1 MILSEKILQC
11 FIVIKSLYISIL
23 KIITTKPTGD
33 SLGEYNSSTAS
44 TVDYNTFTQED
55 VNGLLIRNSEAI
67 KERIENINNANKFE
81 IAGVESNIELV
92 QQEINKNTGTLEQ
105 DLLGNETT
113 GLIKQTIDTIN
124 QTRVPNKQVLADSVR
139 NFKTLN
145 EFRDFS
151 TELASL
157 NDLYTRTNSL
167 RRLSFFS
174 RNFVDRNFRDIVGN
188 NNLTAQEKLNQSRK
202 TLLDS
207 INDFQGVD
215 NFSGAASRLTDKIN
229 SVESIVEIP
238 EIISD
243 LENSLE
249 SSITR
254 DLKMD
259 LLEKTENLVDS
270 FDQPLVNK
278 DGTDSQIGVI
288 KRYFNLTSQEQ
299 SDLIIKRKASKNF
312 NTREKVI
319 NSQLD
324 LFGGNYFQDGD
335 VKRFNNNKTLED
347 FLTQYHTLRYLRT
360 TGTLPG
366 EYSVSRSLN
375 NIKKIA
381 ANIVQVA
388 TGGYGIQSQNSNL
401 NESDDLPLNIRQ
413 RITKNLAKININQNS
428 LDDVLSNIGRY
439 LKVEEGGN
447 YVANFGN
454 IRNSEEEYLRINSLL
469 VQKVANTIDTHY
481 DGDFLSQFDGKL
493 DELNV
498 AQKKLYG
505 KNKQFA
511 LKQDVYLAQELESDT
526 GVRGGG
532 TKLKLRKSQWIT
544 LYALWQSPRH
554 KKTLDQQFGSGIRKE
569 IFESDSIIND
579 TDKLLA
585 NDISRI
591 YTNDLYQLQNNGS
604 RNLTG
609 FSAARLP
616 FYFGEVQRIG
626 EPNRQ
631 QDFSS
636 IEVLIGGVEPK
647 TNTGIISGTESST
660 KNRKDIVIDSFV
672 ARLKRDIDRTTL
684 LATHASVVRKF
695 FVFDDPDVKTAIE
708 QFHGKPTYA
717 RIQEYRR
724 VFARGKDNTIQSY
737 NLFDKLRNKTAIA
750 GIGVSVLSGTKQI
763 VSGLSLFADPEVNT
777 IEILAYAKRGIA
789 NSTKFARTSET
800 IKQRGAAFN
809 KDVSQFL
816 TEQKKQVKT
825 QESVSN
831 LKDPA
836 SLPLLIFTRIG
847 DRLGAIP
854 SASIKFEIL
863 KDRFLSQGFTE
874 EVAIAKADRGA
885 STFLNK
891 TQQSDLLSE
900 AEGIAPN
907 LSPILVN
914 ISNGNE
920 AGSFK
925 LLTDSCV

>member
-1 MILSEKILQC
+1 MYEKYRRFTFGFGSLLPAVPAGLGAITGLRGLREYGTNILETKSNRLTSDLENRGIDSENVSFIDELFTGAGSFIPLLAVGAVTAVATPLVAPTAGSAALATSITAGLLESLAETGSTAYSLESAGYSNSQINNRSRGVFGANVATNIILNRVGVLGDLGGRFGLNAKAASELTKLPQRKLAVVLKNVLKNAGSEGVQEYLQNVYSEIALDTPLEDALSSSLRSGAVGAVLGG
-11 FIVIKSLYISIL
+11 FAGGGLASIKRRVDKVDEDGIEQASEYFDPNDVANVINPQKGSAQERGLEIIKGNLSINDVGGSAAKDIEVATAIDLGKEQLTVILNRDTSTDAQKKRVRSTFDFLDQIRDYAPIYEYIN
-23 KIITTKPTGD
+23 TTKPTGD

-55 VNGLLIRNSEAI
+55 VNGLLVRNSEAI
-67 KERIENINNANKFE
+67 RGRIENINNANKFE

-151 TELASL
+151 KELASL

-324 LFGGNYFQDGD
+324 LFGGNYYQDGD

-532 TKLKLRKSQWIT
+532 TKLKLRKKPMDYSLCFCGKVQ
-544 LYALWQSPRH
+544 
-554 KKTLDQQFGSGIRKE
+554 DIR
-569 IFESDSIIND
+569 
-579 TDKLLA
+579 
-585 NDISRI
+585 R
-591 YTNDLYQLQNNGS
+591 
-604 RNLTG
+604 
-609 FSAARLP
+609 
-616 FYFGEVQRIG
+616 
-626 EPNRQ
+626 
-631 QDFSS
+631 
-636 IEVLIGGVEPK
+636 
-647 TNTGIISGTESST
+647 
-660 KNRKDIVIDSFV
+660 
-672 ARLKRDIDRTTL
+672 
-684 LATHASVVRKF
+684 
-695 FVFDDPDVKTAIE
+695 
-708 QFHGKPTYA
+708 
-717 RIQEYRR
+717 
-724 VFARGKDNTIQSY
+724 
-737 NLFDKLRNKTAIA
+737 
-750 GIGVSVLSGTKQI
+750 
-763 VSGLSLFADPEVNT
+763 
-777 IEILAYAKRGIA
+777 
-789 NSTKFARTSET
+789 
-800 IKQRGAAFN
+800 
-809 KDVSQFL
+809 
-816 TEQKKQVKT
+816 
-825 QESVSN
+825 
-831 LKDPA
+831 
-836 SLPLLIFTRIG
+836 
-847 DRLGAIP
+847 
-854 SASIKFEIL
+854 
-863 KDRFLSQGFTE
+863 
-874 EVAIAKADRGA
+874 
-885 STFLNK
+885 
-891 TQQSDLLSE
+891 
-900 AEGIAPN
+900 
-907 LSPILVN
+907 
-914 ISNGNE
+914 
-920 AGSFK
+920 
-925 LLTDSCV
+925 LLTNSLVQE

>member
-1 MILSEKILQC
+1 M
-11 FIVIKSLYISIL
+11 
-23 KIITTKPTGD
+23 
-33 SLGEYNSSTAS
+33 
-44 TVDYNTFTQED
+44 
-55 VNGLLIRNSEAI
+55 
-67 KERIENINNANKFE
+67 
-81 IAGVESNIELV
+81 
-92 QQEINKNTGTLEQ
+92 
-105 DLLGNETT
+105 
-113 GLIKQTIDTIN
+113 
-124 QTRVPNKQVLADSVR
+124 
-139 NFKTLN
+139 
-145 EFRDFS
+145 
-151 TELASL
+151 
-157 NDLYTRTNSL
+157 
-167 RRLSFFS
+167 
-174 RNFVDRNFRDIVGN
+174 
-188 NNLTAQEKLNQSRK
+188 
-202 TLLDS
+202 
-207 INDFQGVD
+207 
-215 NFSGAASRLTDKIN
+215 
-229 SVESIVEIP
+229 
-238 EIISD
+238 
-243 LENSLE
+243 
-249 SSITR
+249 
-254 DLKMD
+254 
-259 LLEKTENLVDS
+259 
-270 FDQPLVNK
+270 
-278 DGTDSQIGVI
+278 
-288 KRYFNLTSQEQ
+288 
-299 SDLIIKRKASKNF
+299 
-312 NTREKVI
+312 
-319 NSQLD
+319 
-324 LFGGNYFQDGD
+324 
-335 VKRFNNNKTLED
+335 
-347 FLTQYHTLRYLRT
+347 RT

-636 IEVLIGGVEPK
+636 IEVLIGGVGPK

-800 IKQRGAAFN
+800 IKQTWCCIQQRCFP
-809 KDVSQFL
+809 V
-816 TEQKKQVKT
+816 
-825 QESVSN
+825 
-831 LKDPA
+831 
-836 SLPLLIFTRIG
+836 
-847 DRLGAIP
+847 
-854 SASIKFEIL
+854 
-863 KDRFLSQGFTE
+863 
-874 EVAIAKADRGA
+874 
-885 STFLNK
+885 LN
-891 TQQSDLLSE
+891 
-900 AEGIAPN
+900 
-907 LSPILVN
+907 
-914 ISNGNE
+914 
-920 AGSFK
+920 
-925 LLTDSCV
+925 